1 MAKIARAQIVP
12 PEQLSLM
19 ETANQAVVRA
29 LRPGASTVR
38 YRRTWRIGLTSV
50 VPEDNVLYSRI
61 GFEGSHTTIVWD
73 DETKDFQPAPSPS
86 GQVVP
91 FAVDLTDL
99 SVAFQTRPPEIKR
112 NSFTGA
118 LQGVLRDQTNEL
130 DWRVESRIRRVSF
143 DEWRDSVEKVTHLH
157 FRAERPNPN
166 WEGRPD
172 LEDIFNQ
179 LGGLD
184 QAEFDFQAE
193 GGINTDASLV
203 RELLAH
209 VERYGRGVAVGTRHV
224 DGETVESV
232 MDTEHGEAEE
242 WTVPEEAE
250 AGEVLPEALREE
262 LRRPDS
268 S

>member
-1 MAKIARAQIVP
+1 MAKIARAKIVP
-12 PEQLSLM
+12 PEQMSLM
-19 ETANQAVVRA
+19 ESANQAIVRV

-50 VPEDNVLYSRI
+50 VLDDDTLYSRI
-61 GFEGSHTTIVWD
+61 GFEGAHTTIVWD
-73 DETKDFQPAPSPS
+73 EETKDFQRAPIPS

-91 FAVDLTDL
+91 FAIDLKDLT
-99 SVAFQTRPPEIKR
+99 VAFQTRPPEIKV

-118 LQGVLRDQTNEL
+118 LQGVLRDQTSEP
-130 DWRVESRIRRVSF
+130 DWRVESRIRRVTF
-143 DEWRDSVEKVTHLH
+143 DEWRSTVEKVTHLH

-172 LEDIFNQ
+172 LEEIFNQ

-203 RELLAH
+203 RQLLAQ
-209 VERYGRGVAVGTRHV
+209 VERYGRGVAVGMRKIN
-224 DGETVESV
+224 GETIESV

-242 WTVPEEAE
+242 WTLPEETE
-250 AGEVLPEALREE
+250 AGEVAPEALREE
-262 LRRPDS
+262 LRRTDS